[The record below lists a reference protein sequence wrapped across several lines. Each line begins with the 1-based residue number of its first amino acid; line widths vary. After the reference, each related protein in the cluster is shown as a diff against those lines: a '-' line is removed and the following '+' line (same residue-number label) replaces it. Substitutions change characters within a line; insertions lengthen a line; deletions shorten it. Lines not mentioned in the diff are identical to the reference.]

1 MKKTLKQD
9 GNRWVWIILLIATLF
24 LLGNNLTQTKKILT
38 INKQKDILEEQIRL
52 GKEENEQL
60 EKRLF
65 YIQTDDF
72 IQKEAKDKLGLAKP
86 NEVAYIVPELPDLE
100 NIHEK
105 DEFVVQKSNIEQWV
119 DKFIYQL

>member
-9 GNRWVWIILLIATLF
+9 GNRWVWVIFLIVTLF
-24 LLGNNLTQTKKILT
+24 LLGNNLTQTRKILT
-38 INKQKDILEEQIRL
+38 INKQKNVLEEQILL

-60 EKRLF
+60 EKRLS

-86 NEVAYIVPELPDLE
+86 NEVAYIVPELPNLE
-100 NIHEK
+100 AIHLK
-105 DEFVVQKSNIEQWV
+105 DKFVAEKSNIEQWL
-119 DKFIYQL
+119 DRFIY

>member
-65 YIQTDDF
+65 YIQTD
-72 IQKEAKDKLGLAKP
+72 LSH
-86 NEVAYIVPELPDLE
+86 V
-100 NIHEK
+100 
-105 DEFVVQKSNIEQWV
+105 
-119 DKFIYQL
+119 

>member
-38 INKQKDILEEQIRL
+38 INKQKDILEEQILL

-60 EKRLF
+60 EKRLS

-72 IQKEAKDKLGLAKP
+72 VKKEAKDKLGLAKP